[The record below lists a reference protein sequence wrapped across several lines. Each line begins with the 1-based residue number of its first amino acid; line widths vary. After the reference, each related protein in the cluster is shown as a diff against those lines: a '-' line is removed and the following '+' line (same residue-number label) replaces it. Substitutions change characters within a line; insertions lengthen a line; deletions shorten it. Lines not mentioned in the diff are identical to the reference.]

1 MEPLLFG
8 LLLAIGLQVATRFEQ
23 RERIALLASHLGRHN
38 LERDMTQL
46 LQDYLPALTE
56 ADPDRRAQRLGLLAQ
71 VESRLVG
78 NLRAFSAAFNEVWGE
93 RTRVSRWPVAIP
105 WATRL
110 FPRASFD
117 LRRAIAIHAEGVARA
132 VANEDALGDKAR
144 AFRVTAEL
152 LLLQHSCHWFC
163 RSRAVANA
171 RLLAHHQSTHEQVLA
186 SVGDLTRRDYAA
198 LVSG

>member
-1 MEPLLFG
+1 MLLG
-8 LLLAIGLQVATRFEQ
+8 VLLAGGLQVATRLEQ
-23 RERIALLASHLGRHN
+23 RERVALLAAHLGRHSV
-38 LERDMTQL
+38 ERDMAQL

-56 ADPDRRAQRLGLLAQ
+56 SDPDRRAQRLGLLAQ
-71 VESRLVG
+71 VEARLVG
-78 NLRAFSAAFNEVWGE
+78 NLQAFSVAFNEVWGE
-93 RTRVSRWPVAIP
+93 RARVSRWPVAFP

-110 FPRASFD
+110 FPKASFD

-132 VANEDALGDKAR
+132 VTNAEGLDDKAR
-144 AFRVTAEL
+144 AFRITAEL

-186 SVGDLTRRDYAA
+186 SVGDLTRRHYAA

>member
-1 MEPLLFG
+1 MEPFLLG
-8 LLLAIGLQVATRFEQ
+8 LLLAIGLQVAVRFEQ
-23 RERIALLASHLGRHN
+23 RERIALLSNHLARHN
-38 LERDMTQL
+38 LERDMAQL
-46 LQDYLPALTE
+46 LQDYLPALSE

-78 NLRAFSAAFNEVWGE
+78 NLRAFSTAFGEVWGE
-93 RTRVSRWPVAIP
+93 RARVSRWPVAFP

-117 LRRAIAIHAEGVARA
+117 LRRAIAIHAEGVASA
-132 VANEDALGDKAR
+132 VANEDGLGDKAR
-144 AFRVTAEL
+144 AFRITAEL

-163 RSRAVANA
+163 RSRTVANA
-171 RLLAHHQSTHEQVLA
+171 RLLGHHQTSHDQVLA
-186 SVGDLTRRDYAA
+186 SVGDATRRDYTA